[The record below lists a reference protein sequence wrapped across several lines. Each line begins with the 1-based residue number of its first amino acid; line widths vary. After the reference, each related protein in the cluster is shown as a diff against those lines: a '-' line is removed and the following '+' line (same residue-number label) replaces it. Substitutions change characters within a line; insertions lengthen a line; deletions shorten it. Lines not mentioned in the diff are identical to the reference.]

1 MRYKLFIYLLIIF
14 SFELPIHSLFLFILI
29 GFFSNCCI
37 YMLLCIREII
47 LILLCIANF
56 FTSLLLFFTLF
67 MVLFK
72 LQDPAEFDS
81 FLLLFL
87 ALVCVL
93 TALRFPI
100 EQWQNQSRALLIN
113 LPLRIEGSQPLGRF
127 QQVLKFVWQEC
138 RAEDR
143 ETGWED

>member
-1 MRYKLFIYLLIIF
+1 
-14 SFELPIHSLFLFILI
+14 
-29 GFFSNCCI
+29 
-37 YMLLCIREII
+37 
-47 LILLCIANF
+47 
-56 FTSLLLFFTLF
+56 